1 MKELKKYKT
10 LTTIFFITTLLLLAI
25 VFRMARGNA
34 GGDINKAK
42 EALKDCASNLASWR
56 ADNPEGINSNDEAQT
71 ELEEVLQGC
80 AESL

>member
-1 MKELKKYKT
+1 
-10 LTTIFFITTLLLLAI
+10 
-25 VFRMARGNA
+25 MARGNA